1 MQPFVKEIW
10 DVKAFT
16 FLLVDV
22 IKIQRSIFHI
32 QDVHIYNIYIYKEP
46 FKQACLKRSQKPWVT
61 RWLTYPL

>member
-22 IKIQRSIFHI
+22 TNIQRSIFHM
-32 QDVHIYNIYIYKEP
+32 QDAHHIYKEP
-46 FKQACLKRSQKPWVT
+46 FKQAYLKRSQKP
-61 RWLTYPL
+61 